1 MVGRISLQLRRLK
14 QWHSHCAAVVQKMQ
28 NRTVDESAIHR
39 LQTDAAE
46 RRREARTVHISPCT
60 FALMQSTDP
69 GVTTLEEGKGTA
81 INDSSAGMRLLL
93 GIAPPGGQLLEI
105 QTVQSLLKRSIYLV
119 EVCWTK
125 PVRED
130 AQGRLYLVGCRL
142 MFGPAVY
149 WAI

>member
-1 MVGRISLQLRRLK
+1 M
-14 QWHSHCAAVVQKMQ
+14 
-28 NRTVDESAIHR
+28 
-39 LQTDAAE
+39 
-46 RRREARTVHISPCT
+46 
-60 FALMQSTDP
+60 MQSTDY

-81 INDSSAGMRLLL
+81 VNDSSTGMRLLL

-142 MFGPAVY
+142 MFGPSDY

>member
-1 MVGRISLQLRRLK
+1 
-14 QWHSHCAAVVQKMQ
+14 MQ
-28 NRTVDESAIHR
+28 QNIVDESVTR
-39 LQTDAAE
+39 PLQTDAAE
-46 RRREARTVHISPCT
+46 RRGEARTVRISPCM
-60 FALMQSTDP
+60 FAMMQSTDS

-93 GIAPPGGQLLEI
+93 GIAPPRGQLLEI
-105 QTVQSLLKRSIYLV
+105 QTAQSLLKRSIYLV

-142 MFGPAVY
+142 IFGPSDY
-149 WAI
+149 WAF